1 MHYILSL
8 VNILLRIKG
17 EIHTMVKNI
26 IGGIL
31 LLLMS
36 IPLIVLSI
44 KDIRKYLKIYPKVD
58 SYVRLLIFGMIM
70 MIIMGACGVIV
81 ILQSI
86 GII

>member
-1 MHYILSL
+1 MYYIHGLA
-8 VNILLRIKG
+8 NILLRIKG
-17 EIHTMVKNI
+17 EIYTMIKNI
-26 IGGIL
+26 IGGIFI
-31 LLLMS
+31 LLMS

-44 KDIRKYLKIYPKVD
+44 EDIKKSLKIYPKVD
-58 SYVRLLIFGMIM
+58 TYVRLLIFGMIM

>member
-1 MHYILSL
+1 
-8 VNILLRIKG
+8 
-17 EIHTMVKNI
+17 MVKNI